1 MRKLFFDTE
10 TTGFFQPRL
19 PLDHSDQPNLV
30 QIAWILDED
39 GYVINEQGFVI
50 HPYGFTIPDAAAN
63 VHGITTQIAIER
75 GVELSHAMDLFEQDA
90 ASCNGFVAHNAEFD
104 LNILRVLAAKQKMD
118 RLQELVKSRDAY
130 CTMKTA
136 TNICKIP
143 SPRSS
148 RSYKWPTLME
158 AYQLLVDSAGFVGAH
173 DALVDVKACR
183 EVYYAL
189 QAR

>member
-1 MRKLFFDTE
+1 MRHLFFDTE
-10 TTGFFQPRL
+10 TTGFYRANK
-19 PLDHSDQPNLV
+19 PLNHPDQADLV

-39 GYVINEQGFVI
+39 GETIEEQEFVI

-75 GVELSHAMDLFEQDA
+75 GVDLSHAMDLFELAA
-90 ASCNGFVAHNAEFD
+90 ASCDSFVAHNAEFD
-104 LNILRVLAAKQKMD
+104 INILRVLAAKQQMA
-118 RLQELVKSRDAY
+118 RLSELTGTRPAF

-183 EVYYAL
+183 AVYYAL
-189 QAR
+189 QAH